1 MSIPE
6 PFRERSSRFS
16 LEILRHYRH
25 LTHSTDVPRHL
36 AAQMLRAGTAIGA
49 NLEEAKSAYSRR
61 DLAAKNAI
69 ALREARECHY
79 WLRLIRADQPQLTQ
93 DLAPLLAE
101 CDELIAVLATAVRT
115 LRSRPPEP

>member
-1 MSIPE
+1 MSMPE
-6 PFRERSSRFS
+6 SFRERSSRFS

-25 LTHSTDVPRHL
+25 LTRATDVPRHL
-36 AAQMLRAGTAIGA
+36 ATQMLRAGTAIGA

-79 WLRLIRADQPQLTQ
+79 WLRLIRADQPQLTGH
-93 DLAPLLAE
+93 LTPLLAE
-101 CDELIAVLATAVRT
+101 CDQLIAVLAAAVRT
-115 LRSRPPEP
+115 LRSRSSEP